1 MYQADPAEAVRSAA
15 RHVRP
20 GGVVV
25 FAEMCLLMG
34 SAMPER
40 SLVSWPPTPASEQ
53 LSEWIH
59 EAFGRLGTQPDMGLR
74 LPATFAQ
81 AGLQP
86 SLDLDSEVAIAV
98 GEDAI
103 AHTVD
108 LAAQPAAGNTRRRD
122 RHRGGRRHRH
132 PRRASTC
139 RDRTDRAGRL
149 LANRV
154 RRVRHQ
160 AQIGMTV
167 VERYRTCRVLRV
179 FRCWVMRTNSR
190 ALPLCTTAEKWARRY
205 GPMFRADIGRR
216 RIVGISDAEAINMIL
231 RERPE
236 GSAAGQS
243 SRSLMD
249 EMGLS
254 GVFTAEGEQWK
265 RQRRLVITALN
276 TNHLH
281 RYYEVIRTSTER
293 LHRRLSERGPGG
305 PGARDRPGADLLQP
319 GCHICACVRADLN
332 TLERGEDELQEHIQ
346 RAFGMLVRR
355 IAAPFPYWRWIK
367 LPADRALDR
376 SLAEL
381 HRATVQF
388 IEQARQRMRERPE
401 LREAPEN
408 FLESMISAQEN
419 DGAFTDSEIIGNTL
433 ILLFAGE
440 DTTAHTLG
448 WTIWLLATHPDVQ
461 ERLAAEA
468 SEVLGEDP
476 FPDDY
481 EVIGELDYTEAVLRE
496 SLRVK
501 GVTPLI
507 TAEPLADTTICD
519 THIPAGTQLLMLLRY
534 PNLGDAV

>member
-1 MYQADPAEAVRSAA
+1 MA
-15 RHVRP
+15 RTIDELP
-20 GGVVV
+20 G
-25 FAEMCLLMG
+25 
-34 SAMPER
+34 P
-40 SLVSWPPTPASEQ
+40 
-53 LSEWIH
+53 
-59 EAFGRLGTQPDMGLR
+59 
-74 LPATFAQ
+74 
-81 AGLQP
+81 AGLPLLGNAHQLARA
-86 SLDLDSEVAIAV
+86 SRL
-98 GEDAI
+98 
-103 AHTVD
+103 HTV
-108 LAAQPAAGNTRRRD
+108 
-122 RHRGGRRHRH
+122 
-132 PRRASTC
+132 C
-139 RDRTDRAGRL
+139 
-149 LANRV
+149 
-154 RRVRHQ
+154 
-160 AQIGMTV
+160 
-167 VERYRTCRVLRV
+167 ER
-179 FRCWVMRTNSR
+179 
-190 ALPLCTTAEKWARRY
+190 WADRY
-205 GPMFRADIGRR
+205 GPILRADIGRR
-216 RIVGISDAEAINMIL
+216 RIVGISDADAVNMIL

-236 GSAAGQS
+236 GFRRWSEQQVVF
-243 SRSLMD
+243 D

-281 RYYEVIRTSTER
+281 RYYEVIRASTER
-293 LHRRLSERGPGG
+293 LHRRLSEA
-305 PGARDRPGADLLQP
+305 AREGRVLEIGQEFTSFSLDVTSALAFG
-319 GCHICACVRADLN
+319 HDLN
-332 TLERGEDELQEHIQ
+332 TLERREGELQEHIQ

-355 IAAPFPYWRWIK
+355 IAAPFPYWRRIK

-381 HRATVQF
+381 HRATEQF

-461 ERLAAEA
+461 AQLAAEA

-476 FPDDY
+476 FPNDY
-481 EVIGELDYTEAVLRE
+481 EVIGELDYTDAVLRE

-534 PNLGDAV
+534 PNLGDGFDPGRLLHSDESSAPKVLTFGAGPRFCPGRNLAFLEAKSALAMIARNFHIELDSTAGPVSEYYNFVTIPKGLRVRLTQRGRQTAGAVTGA